1 VAAPWRSVS
10 TTPDSDAEPDFSCA
24 AYVFALW
31 RLCQQHTTTDRG
43 LGAEGSAMDAG
54 RGQPNRQRSLD
65 DVRVIDLRRR
75 APTAGAGA
83 GHRGLQHRF
92 PVRMHKVRQYY
103 PSLNTHKVIWRG
115 PYIKGPDGAPLLTG
129 RKALAI
135 R

>member
-1 VAAPWRSVS
+1 
-10 TTPDSDAEPDFSCA
+10 
-24 AYVFALW
+24 
-31 RLCQQHTTTDRG
+31 
-43 LGAEGSAMDAG
+43 MDAG
-54 RGQPNRQRSLD
+54 RGQPNWQRSLD

-75 APTAGAGA
+75 AHTAGAGA